1 MATMANASSNFK
13 YDFKD
18 LAKYMEDVSLLK
30 QYGGNDIPETVMKI
44 KQDVPKW
51 KSILHTILYIFLAA
65 FTLYALYLVY
75 YILFKGYPKWIV
87 NLFSGSMSKKADMDK
102 LIKEN
107 NVLLGN
113 FNYLLDKDT
122 SYKSIWS
129 VFNSVYGGDS
139 NMYNNVLSADNFI
152 NENYD
157 YPYDEK
163 YMMAFREYFLFFFK
177 IITDRVDNK
186 CLNDEASL
194 KATIAST
201 RNDKSRKKK
210 KNDSNSDL
218 INTTNSNFDL
228 YKIADVRDDK
238 EQNVK
243 VCIHH
248 YQFYESLVPYLISIG
263 KLTAKHKTRNGDKND
278 TELIYQ
284 VFKEDLNNSTF
295 QGDQVGKASNGKYYS
310 IISNLKEK
318 LVAVSK
324 SANDLNKYVNDVNNN
339 ILPYLVLPSSTDDI
353 KLVSI
358 DYRNYIP
365 KLSQIY
371 TPNVKFSEMNELSW
385 YLFEALYHKQN
396 SASYSTLSSY
406 VSGVASTP
414 ELRAYLN
421 LSSDK
426 RELANRKLKMQIN
439 NEIAEILKKCPVFCH
454 IYFSNDPAVNK
465 AALYNKV
472 MTAYNTLL
480 DMDSGF
486 DPNDTKGGEGGAFG
500 VQTNKASGN
509 ADLAF
514 EAKIN
519 NLTINGTNLKKTVNG
534 VNIIHLYLN
543 QYALAIN
550 KNYEKQYL
558 SDTQFFK
565 ELITPVFHEFIVNRV
580 FIAWYENI
588 WRDSLFGAPF
598 PTKHYKAF
606 TPKYKWLENLMG
618 QMVKTTW
625 KRLFTSSKV
634 NEPKKPE
641 QGL

>member
-1 MATMANASSNFK
+1 MANNSNFK

-18 LAKYMEDVSLLK
+18 LAKYMEDVSLLR
-30 QYGGNDIPETVMKI
+30 QYGGNDVPEAIMKVE
-44 KQDVPKW
+44 QAVPKW
-51 KSILHTILYIFLAA
+51 KSVLQFILYLFLWA
-65 FTLYALYLVY
+65 FTVYALYLVY

-87 NLFSGSMSKKADMDK
+87 NLFTGSMSKKADMDK
-102 LIKEN
+102 LLKEN

-122 SYKSIWS
+122 SYRSLWS
-129 VFNSVYGGDS
+129 VFNAVYGD
-139 NMYNNVLSADNFI
+139 NNGLSDKLVQLDQFI
-152 NENYD
+152 IENYD

-186 CLNDEASL
+186 CSNEEVKL

-201 RNDKSRKKK
+201 RDDKSRKKK

-218 INTTNSNFDL
+218 VNTTNANFDL
-228 YKIADVRDDK
+228 YKVVDVRDDK

-243 VCIHH
+243 MCIHH
-248 YQFYESLVPYLISIG
+248 YQFYEALVPYLMSIG

-284 VFKEDLNNSTF
+284 VFMEDLQNSTH
-295 QGDQVGKASNGKYYS
+295 QGDSLAKASNGKYYNIVAS
-310 IISNLKEK
+310 MKEK
-318 LVAVSK
+318 TIAVSK
-324 SANDLNKYVNDVNNN
+324 SAMDLNKRVNDVNNN
-339 ILPYLVLPSSTDDI
+339 ILPFLVIPSSNDDVKMI
-353 KLVSI
+353 AI
-358 DYRNYIP
+358 DVRNYSSKID
-365 KLSQIY
+365 QIY

-385 YLFEALYHKQN
+385 YVFEALYHKQN
-396 SASYSTLSSY
+396 NGSYGTFASYIA
-406 VSGVASTP
+406 GVVSTP
-414 ELRAYLN
+414 EIRAYLN

-426 RELANRKLKMQIN
+426 REFANQKLKMKIDN
-439 NEIAEILKKCPVFCH
+439 RLAEVFKKCPVFCH
-454 IYFSNDPAVNK
+454 IYFNETPGMNK
-465 AALYNKV
+465 QALYGKV
-472 MTAYNTLL
+472 MSAYSQLM

-486 DPNDTKGGEGGAFG
+486 DPNDVKGSGGAFG
-500 VQTNKASGN
+500 VSTSSVAGKT
-509 ADLAF
+509 DMAF
-514 EAKIN
+514 EAKLN
-519 NLTINGTNLKKTVNG
+519 NLVINGTNLKKTVNG
-534 VNIIHLYLN
+534 VNIMHLYLN

-565 ELITPVFHEFIVNRV
+565 ELVTPVFHEFVVNRV

-588 WRDSLFGAPF
+588 WRDSLFGPPF
-598 PTKHYKAF
+598 PTKNYKAF
-606 TPKYKWLENLMG
+606 KPKYKWLENLMG
-618 QMVKTTW
+618 EMVKATW